1 MNARTSW
8 ALFQTHTSAK
18 SRGPRAGQLH
28 LQLGVHKFDKRASAS
43 FSRSPIKILNEPGP
57 TTEPC
62 DGPASCLAQLEPA
75 KSPDEASSKKGS
87 FSTSARGTAQFP
99 AGAVVIYRISTIIWE
114 KNKQSTSVSRPT
126 HGCLHY
132 TWIQA
137 ALPTAGP
144 WSLGL

>member
-99 AGAVVIYRISTIIWE
+99 AGAVVIVESPPLSE
-114 KNKQSTSVSRPT
+114 KKTNKVHLFLDQ
-126 HGCLHY
+126 HM
-132 TWIQA
+132 A
-137 ALPTAGP
+137 AFITPEFRQLCPQLDRGV
-144 WSLGL
+144 